1 MEDLKFDS
9 LAQKLRPAVERL
21 EQKRK
26 ELWKTGCTAGF
37 WWGIVLFALMTGG
50 MIFFEVE
57 PVISLI
63 LGGIVG
69 IIVFFFFLNSQSAVL
84 STYYKEL
91 IGEIVQNLCPAASYS
106 PNDGISESVFS
117 NSGLFTSPDRYHA
130 EDQISGYVDKTSF
143 VCSEVHAEERKT
155 RTTKSGTQ
163 HYWVTIFRG
172 FLFMADFH
180 KDFKGKT
187 TIIRNSLFKLK
198 FGESRV
204 KMESP
209 EFEKVFDVFSTDQV
223 EARYLI
229 TPSMMERLLSLNSRF
244 GKDVTI
250 SFRNSTILVAIPSSR
265 NCFEASVWRSLSDM
279 RILKADFEVIHSLLE
294 IVDEL
299 NLNTRIWTK
308 E

>member
-1 MEDLKFDS
+1 MEELKFDS
-9 LAQKLRPAVERL
+9 LVQKLRPAVEKL

-26 ELWKTGCTAGF
+26 ELWKTGCTSGF
-37 WWGIVLFALMTGG
+37 WWGIGLFALVSGG
-50 MIFFEVE
+50 MMLFGQD
-57 PVISLI
+57 PVSSF
-63 LGGIVG
+63 GVAGIVG
-69 IIVFFFFLNSQSAVL
+69 LAAFYFFLNSQSAVL

-91 IGEIVQNLCPAASYS
+91 IGEIIQKLCPEASYT
-106 PNDGISESVFS
+106 PKGGISQSVFT

-130 EDQISGYVDKTSF
+130 EDQISGCIDKTSF

-155 RTTKSGTQ
+155 RTTKNGVQ

-187 TIIRNSLFKLK
+187 TIIRNSMFNLR

-204 KMESP
+204 KMENP
-209 EFEKVFDVFSTDQV
+209 VFEKVFDVFSTDQV

-244 GKDVTI
+244 DKGVTI
-250 SFRNSTILVAIPSSR
+250 SFRNSTILVAISNSR
-265 NCFEASVWRSLSDM
+265 NCFEASIWRSLSDM